1 MLELNLNLVWTIL
14 NILILYFFLKKFLFK
29 PVTAIMEKRTAA
41 IQESFEKAGLE
52 KQNAEK
58 LKREYEQKIAYA
70 QQEADD
76 IIARAKIT
84 AEEEFQNKIKEARQ
98 EQEQIIKE
106 TRVAMEQERVRSLK
120 QVQDEIAAIAILA
133 TSKIIGQ
140 HVDET
145 ANHQMFHEL
154 LKEVGEGQ

>member
-29 PVTAIMEKRTAA
+29 PVTAIMEKRTTA

-52 KQNAEK
+52 VQNAEK
-58 LKREYEQKIAYA
+58 IKREYEQKIAYA

-133 TSKIIGQ
+133 TSKIIGH

-145 ANHQMFHEL
+145 VNHQMFHEL